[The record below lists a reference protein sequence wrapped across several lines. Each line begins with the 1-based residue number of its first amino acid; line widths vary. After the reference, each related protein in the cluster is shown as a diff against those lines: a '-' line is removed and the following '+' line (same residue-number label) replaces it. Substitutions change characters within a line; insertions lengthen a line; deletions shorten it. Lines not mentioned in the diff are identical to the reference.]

1 MQASLEQL
9 WQDILVNSEQ
19 VILILLALA
28 VIAILFLVFRKPPKP
43 VIDPQLSADLARAKT
58 EVTHL
63 QSALAQVT
71 GERDSLRAA
80 LSAEQITSARLG
92 TQCDNISDQLEAA
105 KHRHAAAL
113 QEAETGRKEQL
124 ARLDSE
130 LRTAQ
135 DQLAMLRETNAA
147 LSTDKRVLEETLRS
161 QRDKHAELTA
171 EIEQNR
177 AQFIN
182 QFKAISSEIL
192 QNQGRVTTQ
201 AQKDE
206 LEKLLSPFKQELGF
220 LKSGLK
226 DMTEKAEKERQSLG
240 QQIQLMQAQANE
252 LSKEANS
259 LTLAL
264 RGDRKRQGNW
274 GETIL
279 ERVLEAAGLIEGTHF
294 TKQAT
299 RTNEDG
305 QRLVPDIVVHLPG
318 ARDVVIDSKVT
329 LVAYQDM
336 MMAAEDPVAEEEA
349 LKRHVAAVRA
359 HMTGLS
365 RKSYD
370 QLGFDNI
377 DSVLMFL
384 PIEGA
389 LTAALSRAP
398 DLVLKAAEKR
408 IHILTPSTLMPIL
421 KIVDHLWTIDTRNKN
436 VEVIVDRAGKLH
448 DKFVSVVESID
459 DIGKHLQK
467 ASDSQAEAMKR
478 MSTGAGNVLRQADEL
493 RQLGARSRKAMPEH
507 LLGQADDSEMG
518 DG

>member
-1 MQASLEQL
+1 VQASLEQL

-398 DLVLKAAEKR
+398 DLVLEAAEKR

>member
-1 MQASLEQL
+1 LEETLTQL
-9 WQDILVNSEQ
+9 WQDILANSEQ
-19 VILILLALA
+19 VTLILLALA
-28 VIAILFLVFRKPPKP
+28 VLAVLFLVFRKPPKP
-43 VIDPQLSADLARAKT
+43 VIDPELAADLSRART
-58 EVTHL
+58 EITHL
-63 QSALAQVT
+63 QTSLQAVT
-71 GERDSLRAA
+71 EERDRLRAD
-80 LSAEQITSARLG
+80 LSAEQIATARLG

-105 KHRHAAAL
+105 KHRHAAQAERA
-113 QEAETGRKEQL
+113 EADLTAAREQVS
-124 ARLDSE
+124 RLRDE
-130 LRTAQ
+130 V
-135 DQLAMLRETNAA
+135 AA
-147 LSTDKRVLEETLRS
+147 LASDKRVLEESLQT
-161 QRDKHAELTA
+161 QRAKHAELAA
-171 EIEQNR
+171 ETEQNR
-177 AQFIN
+177 AQFVN

-201 AQKDE
+201 AQKEE

-220 LKSGLK
+220 LKTGLK

-240 QQIQLMQAQANE
+240 QQIQLMQAQATQ
-252 LSKEANS
+252 LSEEAHG
-259 LTLAL
+259 LTVAL
-264 RGDRKRQGNW
+264 RGDRKKQGNW

-279 ERVLEAAGLIEGTHF
+279 ERVLESAGLNEGTHF

-299 RTNEDG
+299 KVNEDG

-318 ARDVVIDSKVT
+318 QRDVVIDSKVT

-336 MMAAEDPVAEEEA
+336 MTAADPATEEAA
-349 LKRHVAAVRA
+349 LKRHVAALKA
-359 HMTGLS
+359 HLTGLS

-370 QLGFDNI
+370 GLGFDNI

-389 LTAALSRAP
+389 LTAALTLAP
-398 DLVLKAAEKR
+398 DLVLEAAEKR

-459 DIGKHLQK
+459 DIGKHLQR
-467 ASDSQAEAMKR
+467 ATNAQDEAVKR
-478 MSTGAGNVLRQADEL
+478 MSKGPGNVLRQADEL
-493 RQLGARSRKAMPEH
+493 RQLGARNRKAMPEH
-507 LLGQADDSEMG
+507 LLGNADDGSLG

>member
-1 MQASLEQL
+1 MEETLKQL
-9 WQDILVNSEQ
+9 WQDILANSEQ
-19 VILILLALA
+19 VTLILLALA
-28 VIAILFLVFRKPPKP
+28 VLAVLFLVFRKPPGP
-43 VIDPQLSADLARAKT
+43 VIDPELSAELSRART

-63 QSALAQVT
+63 QASLLAAT
-71 GERDSLRAA
+71 EERDRLRAD
-80 LSAEQITSARLG
+80 LSAEQITTARLG

-105 KHRHAAAL
+105 KHRHAAQAERS
-113 QEAETGRKEQL
+113 EADLKAARDEINRLRDEMAVL
-124 ARLDSE
+124 AS
-130 LRTAQ
+130 
-135 DQLAMLRETNAA
+135 
-147 LSTDKRVLEETLRS
+147 DKRVLEESLQT
-161 QRDKHAELTA
+161 QRAKHAELTA
-171 EIEQNR
+171 ETEQNR
-177 AQFIN
+177 AQFVN

-220 LKSGLK
+220 LKTGLK

-264 RGDRKRQGNW
+264 RGDRKKQGNW

-279 ERVLEAAGLIEGTHF
+279 ERVLESAGLVEGTHF
-294 TKQAT
+294 TKQAAKVT
-299 RTNEDG
+299 EDG

-329 LVAYQDM
+329 LVAYQDLM
-336 MMAAEDPVAEEEA
+336 TAGDDPAAEEDA

-359 HMTGLS
+359 HMTALS

-389 LTAALSRAP
+389 LTTALSRAP
-398 DLVLKAAEKR
+398 DLVLEAAEKR

-459 DIGKHLQK
+459 DIGKYLQK
-467 ASDSQAEAMKR
+467 ASDSQADAMKR
-478 MSTGAGNVLRQADEL
+478 MSDGRGNVLQQVDQL
-493 RQLGARSRKAMPEH
+493 RQMGARSRKAMPDH
-507 LLGQADDSEMG
+507 LLGNSDDPEMDDS
-518 DG
+518 